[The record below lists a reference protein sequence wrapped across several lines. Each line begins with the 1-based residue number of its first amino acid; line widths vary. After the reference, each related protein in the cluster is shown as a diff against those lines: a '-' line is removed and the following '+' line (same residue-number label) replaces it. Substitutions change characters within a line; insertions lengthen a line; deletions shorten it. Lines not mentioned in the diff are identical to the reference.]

1 MSEHQLVLFKNGL
14 SGVSVAEVTSFSDK
28 EIRLN
33 LCDERKLTV
42 NGDDLKIVNFS
53 KATGELS
60 VVGKITGVS
69 YREKGEKI
77 LKRLFK

>member
-1 MSEHQLVLFKNGL
+1 MEHQLILCKNGL
-14 SGVSVAEVTSFSDK
+14 SGVCVAEVTAFSDR

-42 NGDDLKIVNFS
+42 NGEGLKIVNFS
-53 KATGELS
+53 KSTGELS
-60 VVGKITGVS
+60 VVGKISGVS

-77 LKRLFK
+77 IKRLFK

>member
-1 MSEHQLVLFKNGL
+1 MEHQLILCKNGL
-14 SGVSVAEVTSFSDK
+14 SGVSVAEVTAFSDR

-42 NGDDLKIVNFS
+42 SGEGLKIVNFS
-53 KATGELS
+53 KDTGELS
-60 VVGKITGVS
+60 VSGKISGVT

-77 LKRLFK
+77 IKRLFK